1 MSPNLIGRT
10 LLLFLAFTALVP
22 AQQTQFQFQLRVTQG
37 KNTFLIQN
45 ASSLTFSAPVGQSQT
60 VEVVGTYTGTGKV
73 TLLASPPTIF
83 ASADFAANVKDS
95 QPITLVPGNTVSFT
109 VTYTPTSGAQST
121 GQLYL
126 PFVETLPAATTT
138 TGSTPT
144 QVQNAIILVLQGT
157 APAFTLSY
165 VLPAD
170 QNVVPLPP
178 GGTIPV
184 SATPINTTGQ
194 AALNVTN
201 TGSGTGSITGISIS
215 GAAFRLSRLPLFPVS
230 VAAGQSIQLL
240 ILYLPTSVT
249 SDVGQIAVTYGAGS
263 PATINLQ
270 GSGTSSAFVYQ
281 SLQTSPPTTVA
292 PGETLSFP
300 GTNIGQTS
308 SVSFRVLNTG
318 NSNGTINSI
327 NVAGQGFQLSNVPP
341 LPQTLAP
348 NASLTFT
355 ITFAPTLPNT
365 FKGSL
370 LINSDSVNLSGIGLG
385 PQLAFSYDA
394 AGTTITLG
402 LANSSVIFS
411 PVTIGQSSQL
421 SLDVKNTGTLPAIL
435 SNIGAGQVS
444 GPFSLSG
451 VPALPVSLAPNEDF
465 HLTITFTPTVL
476 GFSNGTLLFDN
487 TSVALVGS
495 GTQPTPLP
503 AYTISG
509 ASGTVAPG
517 SQPLISLTLAK
528 SYPVAIAGTL
538 NLSVSGDLPGDPA
551 VQFLTGGVTVPF
563 VIPANT
569 TSAVFGT
576 QGTQIGLQTGTVAST
591 ITLTPTFATR
601 AGNVDLTPANP
612 TTLKITVAP
621 APPTLIS
628 IQISNQTANGV
639 TIAVSGFTT
648 TRKLT
653 TGIIEFTPAPG
664 FNMPTSK
671 FTIDVQQIATFW
683 FRSSASQAFGG
694 QFTIT
699 IPFLFQGTPPAGQSI
714 LSSIAS
720 VSISMNNELG
730 ASNSIQAKVQ

>member
-1 MSPNLIGRT
+1 M
-10 LLLFLAFTALVP
+10 
-22 AQQTQFQFQLRVTQG
+22 
-37 KNTFLIQN
+37 
-45 ASSLTFSAPVGQSQT
+45 
-60 VEVVGTYTGTGKV
+60 EVVGTYTGTGKV
-73 TLLASPPTIF
+73 TLLALPPAIF
-83 ASADFAANVKDS
+83 ASPDFAANVKES
-95 QPITLVPGNTVSFT
+95 TQPITLVPGNSFSFT
-109 VTYTPTSGAQST
+109 VTFTPTSGAQST

-126 PFVETLPAATTT
+126 PFVETLPPA
-138 TGSTPT
+138 TGSTTPT
-144 QVQNAIILVLQGT
+144 QVQNAITLVLQGT
-157 APAFTLSY
+157 APTFTLNY

-178 GGTIPV
+178 GGTIPIP
-184 SATPINTTGQ
+184 ATPINTTTQ
-194 AALNVTN
+194 ATLNVTN
-201 TGSGTGSITGISIS
+201 TGSGTGTITGVSIS
-215 GAAFRLSRLPLFPVS
+215 GAAFRLSRLPLFPVA
-230 VAAGQSIQLL
+230 VPAGQSIQLL
-240 ILYLPTSVT
+240 VLYPPTSVA
-249 SDVGQIAVTYGAGS
+249 SDVGQVVVTFDTGSSGNGQSARQWDLFRIRLSIA
-263 PATINLQ
+263 PNQ
-270 GSGTSSAFVYQ
+270 SANHCG
-281 SLQTSPPTTVA
+281 

-365 FKGSL
+365 FKGTL
-370 LINSDSVNLSGIGLG
+370 LINSDSVNLNGVGLG
-385 PQLAFSYDA
+385 PQLTFSYDA

-402 LANSSVIFS
+402 SANPSVIFS

-421 SLDVKNTGTLPAIL
+421 SLDVKNTGTLPATI
-435 SNIGAGQVS
+435 SNIGVGQVN

-465 HLTITFTPTVL
+465 QLTITFTPTVL

-495 GTQPTPLP
+495 GTQPPPLP

-517 SQPLISLTLAK
+517 SQPLISLTLAR

-538 NLSVSGDLPGDPA
+538 TLSVSGDLPGDPA
-551 VQFLTGGVTVPF
+551 VQFLTGGTTVPF

-569 TSAVFGT
+569 TSAVFGN

-612 TTLKITVAP
+612 TTLKISIAP

-628 IQISNQTANGV
+628 IQFSNQTANGV
-639 TIAVSGFTT
+639 TIAVSG
-648 TRKLT
+648 LQP
-653 TGIIEFTPAPG
+653 IE
-664 FNMPTSK
+664 N
-671 FTIDVQQIATFW
+671 
-683 FRSSASQAFGG
+683 
-694 QFTIT
+694 
-699 IPFLFQGTPPAGQSI
+699 
-714 LSSIAS
+714 
-720 VSISMNNELG
+720 
-730 ASNSIQAKVQ
+730 